1 MWAPATLKLIFPPA
15 QTPPSQI
22 YAARASSPRKGF
34 DCASRLGPGVC
45 GAVRCGAPYVCLLFI
60 IILVVIVLVVLVSVG
75 VDRRRVANNT
85 IPPHYRHPPRQ
96 RQTTSE
102 RTLARP
108 LAPRCLPRSL
118 SSLCARGLSDAT
130 RRRITRRSARSEVGR
145 PATGQPSDTF
155 S

>member
-1 MWAPATLKLIFPPA
+1 MGARNSEINIPARPNTAVADICSARIESAKRLRLCL
-15 QTPPSQI
+15 TPWPW
-22 YAARASSPRKGF
+22 RVR
-34 DCASRLGPGVC
+34 C
-45 GAVRCGAPYVCLLFI
+45 GAVRCALRVSAVHHHPGRSSAGG
-60 IILVVIVLVVLVSVG
+60 VISVG